1 MKNQT
6 IKLND
11 LIVEYS
17 LKGEGNRSIVLING
31 FRMPLDSWNMLYP
44 SIEKLGK
51 VFAYNRFGIGNSS
64 KAMSDQTG
72 TTVVETL
79 RHLLKVVDLSPPYVL
94 VGHSLG
100 GLFINLYA
108 RMYPEEVSGIVFVDA
123 THPDEPKGQNELQEH
138 NFVNFVLA
146 INNWLKSI
154 ERIFDKYKYSEDEKI
169 DETINQV
176 NNAGSF
182 PQIPLAVVS
191 GTKKM
196 PFVPERNF
204 EIHLQFQKEL
214 VTLSPNSKHYTAE
227 GSGHFPQI
235 TEPEIVLAAIK
246 DVVEFAKTA

>member
-11 LIVEYS
+11 SIFEYS
-17 LKGEGNRSIVLING
+17 LKGEGNTPIVFING

-44 SIEKLGK
+44 GIEKLGK
-51 VFAYNRFGIGNSS
+51 VFVYNRLGVGNSS
-64 KAMSDQTG
+64 KATSDQTG

-79 RHLLKVVDLSPPYVL
+79 RNLLRIVDLSPPYVL

-100 GLFINLYA
+100 GLFANLCA
-108 RMYPEEVSGIVFVDA
+108 RMYPEEVSGIVLVDA
-123 THPDEPKGQNELQEH
+123 AHPDEPKKQNELQQQ
-138 NFVNFVLA
+138 NFVLT

-154 ERIFDKYKYSEDEKI
+154 ECIFDRYKYSEDEKI

-176 NNAGSF
+176 NNAPNF
-182 PQIPLAVVS
+182 PQIPLAVIS

-196 PFVPERNF
+196 PFVPEKNF
-204 EIHLQFQKEL
+204 EIHFQFQKEL
-214 VTLSPNSKHYTAE
+214 ATLSSNSKHYIAK

-246 DVVEFAKTA
+246 DVVVVEFTKTV

>member
-1 MKNQT
+1 MKNQI

-11 LIVEYS
+11 LIIEYS
-17 LKGEGNRSIVLING
+17 LKGEGNTSIVFING
-31 FRMPLDSWNMLYP
+31 FRMPFDSWNMLFP
-44 SIEKLGK
+44 AIEKLGK
-51 VFAYNRFGIGNSS
+51 VFVYNRLGIGKSS

-79 RHLLKVVDLSPPYVL
+79 RNLLKVVDLSPPYVL

-100 GLFINLYA
+100 GIFTNLYA
-108 RMYPEEVSGIVFVDA
+108 RMYPEEVSGIVLVEA
-123 THPDEPKGQNELQEH
+123 AHPDEPKKQNELQQH
-138 NFVNFVLA
+138 NVVLA

-176 NNAGSF
+176 NNAPGF

-196 PFVPERNF
+196 PFVPEHNF

-214 VTLSPNSKHYTAE
+214 VTLSSNSKHYTAE

-235 TEPEIVLAAIK
+235 TEPEIVLMAIK